1 MLSELIRRCVNREF
15 PEVTLSP
22 LASFWPMP
30 SLSSGE
36 LSSRAAIEIA
46 RATKQNAVTVA
57 DRLIQVLSEQVKA
70 QWRNDQGYIVCWGL
84 AKDLFFAEVDSDV
97 RAALARLGASADG
110 NPREVWCL
118 IPDSTTPAYAR
129 IRLLARAS
137 LQVLLTVVYEGRCR
151 AHMHPCAAQTLTS
164 VRGVVEI
171 FREAVEWILAHEGE
185 SRIDPVVPSGEKDSP
200 AKCSVWTTHHYH
212 ERFSRDV
219 KGAFA
224 AARKEGVALLMPAD
238 GWLLSRDR
246 ALSEVL
252 HSSALAKVVA
262 RLTSHDAW
270 YHFLFHAA
278 GTIPSGDFD
287 PAVAL
292 FEESSSPLWSLRVL
306 VERYARFSD
315 MLTLP
320 LSKTTVADLID
331 AVPEP
336 RELIVRPL
344 LLPAYCAQAIVR
356 AELGA
361 WCEAVERMAQ
371 RAHAFINTPETRLAV
386 ARKTF
391 NSNTGKIAAGLGFGV
406 SCILPL
412 VVEDACEDR

>member
-15 PEVTLSP
+15 PEVALSP

-30 SLSSGE
+30 SLSNGE

-46 RATKQNAVTVA
+46 RATKQNAVKIA
-57 DRLIQVLSEQVKA
+57 DRLIQLLSNDVEA
-70 QWRNDQGYIVCWGL
+70 QWRNDQGYIVCWGMPR
-84 AKDLFFAEVDSDV
+84 DLFFAEVDCDV
-97 RAALARLGASADG
+97 AAALARLGCSAG
-110 NPREVWCL
+110 GSPRQVWCL
-118 IPDSTTPAYAR
+118 MPDSTSPVYAR
-129 IRLLARAS
+129 TRLVARAS
-137 LQVLLTVVYEGRCR
+137 LQALLTVVYEGSCR
-151 AHMHPCAAQTLTS
+151 ACMHPCAGRTLTS
-164 VRGVVEI
+164 VREVVEM
-171 FREAVEWILAHEGE
+171 FREAVDWILAHEGE
-185 SRIDPVVPSGEKDSP
+185 SRINPVVPSGEAGSSET
-200 AKCSVWTTHHYH
+200 CSVWTTHHYH

-219 KGAFA
+219 KSAFA
-224 AARKEGVALLMPAD
+224 AARGRGVALLMPAD

-246 ALSEVL
+246 ALAEVL

-262 RLTSHDAW
+262 RLSSHDAW

-292 FEESSSPLWSLRVL
+292 FEESSSPLWSLRML
-306 VERYARFSD
+306 VGRYRRFGE
-315 MLTLP
+315 MFNLP
-320 LSKTTVADLID
+320 LSKTVVEDLVD
-331 AVPEP
+331 SLPEP

-344 LLPAYCAQAIVR
+344 LMPAYSAQAIVR
-356 AELGA
+356 ADLGS

-371 RAHAFINTPETRLAV
+371 RAHAFINAPETCLAV
-386 ARKTF
+386 ARKTL